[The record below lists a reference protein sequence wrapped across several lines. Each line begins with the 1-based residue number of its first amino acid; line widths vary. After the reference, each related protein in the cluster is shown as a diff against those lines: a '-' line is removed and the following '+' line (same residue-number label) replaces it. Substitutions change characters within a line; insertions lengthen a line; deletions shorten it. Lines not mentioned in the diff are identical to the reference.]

1 MLNKDFYNDK
11 LDEISEALDA
21 SENWFNSEE
30 FEQEFNRGWWEG
42 FAVGFV
48 APFATCGALF
58 LIWQFIHSAS
68 H

>member
-11 LDEISEALDA
+11 LNEISDALDE

-30 FEQEFNRGWWEG
+30 FEQEFDRVWWEG
-42 FAVGFV
+42 FACGFITPLV
-48 APFATCGALF
+48 TVGALI